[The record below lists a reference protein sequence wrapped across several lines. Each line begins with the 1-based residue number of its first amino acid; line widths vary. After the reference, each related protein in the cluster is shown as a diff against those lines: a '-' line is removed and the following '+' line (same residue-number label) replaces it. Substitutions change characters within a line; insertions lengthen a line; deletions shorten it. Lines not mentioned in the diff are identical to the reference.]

1 MFSFQMFSFHLRFKF
16 HFICLTCHHPELDN
30 HVVNVTTT
38 GKFMMGFLEWMVAR
52 DATLRDRIIRLLKA
66 HYVMSRLDNNI
77 EVLLFFVVFIVIS
90 SEVIFYSSFEL
101 RCVRA
106 AHVGYPACWRRQP
119 GDDVRHVQGVSLS
132 LMYDLY
138 PYHPGDDV

>member
-16 HFICLTCHHPELDN
+16 HFICLTCHLPELDN

-90 SEVIFYSSFEL
+90 SEVIFIVL
-101 RCVRA
+101 
-106 AHVGYPACWRRQP
+106 
-119 GDDVRHVQGVSLS
+119 LN
-132 LMYDLY
+132 
-138 PYHPGDDV
+138 

>member
-90 SEVIFYSSFEL
+90 SEVIFIVL
-101 RCVRA
+101 
-106 AHVGYPACWRRQP
+106 
-119 GDDVRHVQGVSLS
+119 LN
-132 LMYDLY
+132 
-138 PYHPGDDV
+138 